1 MNEIRCEQIK
11 YKLEA
16 DLYTPIDIFKV
27 IEYIK
32 EHLATG
38 FIELKNIKI
47 NKEPLKTE
55 NGISMEEEVKIPNTA
70 DNIPQTD

>member
-1 MNEIRCEQIK
+1 MNEHLEHIK

-47 NKEPLKTE
+47 NKEPLKTKD
-55 NGISMEEEVKIPNTA
+55 GIPMEEEVKISNTA
-70 DNIPQTD
+70 DNISQVN